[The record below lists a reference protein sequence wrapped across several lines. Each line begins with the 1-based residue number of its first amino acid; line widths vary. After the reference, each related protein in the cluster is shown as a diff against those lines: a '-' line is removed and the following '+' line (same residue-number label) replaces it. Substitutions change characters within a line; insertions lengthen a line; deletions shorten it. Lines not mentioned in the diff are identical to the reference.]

1 MAAIRALDPA
11 TVRLL
16 GSSLNITSPAVLVKE
31 LIENAID
38 AQATSIEINLSPNTI
53 DKIQVRD
60 NGQGIGIDDYEKLG
74 RRAHTSK
81 LRAFSELHE
90 RNFQTLGFRGEA
102 LASANTIGT
111 VTITTRTAEDPIAT
125 RLILTPRVG
134 GVKTRSPASG
144 AVGTMVKV
152 ERLFEMV
159 PVRKQQAL
167 KESRKC
173 IARIQNLL
181 QAYAMARPHIKLS
194 MRVLKEPKYTWDYA
208 PSLTPSTRDAAMQ
221 LFEKALAVGCELL
234 YAEAYG
240 EGSSEL
246 TFTVEALLPRHDCDL
261 KSVNG
266 KGAFISVDSRPLS
279 SSEGLGK
286 KIASIFKSK
295 LKASG
300 ESESPLG
307 KLSAPFVQVN
317 IRCARI
323 SYDFNISLLKDDVL
337 FAEEEKI
344 LSLFEKMCRGF
355 YENDNSEQD
364 AVAFLQNPP
373 EQEEPVCQSED
384 QGESQT
390 LEPSLPTSQP
400 QREDDVHLSPAYHAQ
415 MRTLIRVDLGRTL
428 STETDEDSLLDTVT
442 VLVPSKPLKPK
453 KCSTESADMDKVA
466 IKPLQQQAAQD
477 IHRYFRPIRQRSFEI
492 ATDDTATEERPPDV
506 LGSPES
512 TNRRGPRSRRQPLR
526 PLMESVV
533 NSVDAELD
541 EDLQHHVF
549 EPELPVPFR
558 RPPTPRA
565 WALPNQEPVAV
576 AVSPRHSARLAS
588 ASPYSLRTAS
598 PLGRNPPMLAASPD
612 WGTVSPRPRVANG
625 LFPLQTPPP
634 SNPRPA
640 HHRLNL
646 PFRPPIFQM
655 DDHQTVNRSG
665 ISGFNDRSTISSD
678 LSMERSR
685 LPRVAPT
692 IRGKSDNRSSTF
704 GQNPLPFGGSDD
716 EDISEPHPTLM
727 RT

>member
-1 MAAIRALDPA
+1 MAAIRALDLA

-16 GSSLNITSPAVLVKE
+16 GSSLTITSPAVLVKE

-38 AQATSIEINLSPNTI
+38 AQATSIEINLSPNTV

-81 LRAFSELHE
+81 LRVFSELRE
-90 RNFQTLGFRGEA
+90 RNFETLGFRGEA

-125 RLILTPRVG
+125 RLILTPSVG

-152 ERLFEMV
+152 ERLFETV

-181 QAYAMARPHIKLS
+181 QAYAMARPQIKLS
-194 MRVLKEPKYTWDYA
+194 MRVLKESKYNWDYA

-221 LFEKALAVGCELL
+221 LFGKALAIRCEPL

-240 EGSSEL
+240 EGSSKL
-246 TFTVEALLPRHDCDL
+246 MFTVEALLPQHECDL

-266 KGAFISVDSRPLS
+266 KGAYISVDSRPLS

-300 ESESPLG
+300 ESDGPLG
-307 KLSAPFVQVN
+307 ELSAPFVQVN

-337 FAEEEKI
+337 FAEEEKV

-355 YENDNSEQD
+355 YETENSEQD
-364 AVAFLQNPP
+364 AAATLQTPP
-373 EQEEPVCQSED
+373 DQEEPLNQSED
-384 QGESQT
+384 QGQSQM
-390 LEPSLPTSQP
+390 LEPLLPTPQP
-400 QREDDVHLSPAYHAQ
+400 QREDDVHFPPAYHEQ
-415 MRTLIRVDLGRTL
+415 MRTLIKVDLGRTL
-428 STETDEDSLLDTVT
+428 STESDEDSLLDAVT
-442 VLVPSKPLKPK
+442 VLVPSKPLKPE
-453 KCSTESADMDKVA
+453 KCSTKSVDKVA
-466 IKPLQQQAAQD
+466 IKPLQQQASQD
-477 IHRYFRPIRQRSFEI
+477 IHRYFKPIRQRSFEI
-492 ATDDTATEERPPDV
+492 ATDDTATEERPPDMPD
-506 LGSPES
+506 SPES
-512 TNRRGPRSRRQPLR
+512 TNRRRSESRRQPLR

-533 NSVDAELD
+533 NSVDTELD

-558 RPPTPRA
+558 RPPTPRT
-565 WALPNQEPVAV
+565 WALPNQQSVAM
-576 AVSPRHSARLAS
+576 AVSPRDGARLAS
-588 ASPYSLRTAS
+588 ASPYSPRTAS
-598 PLGRNPPMLAASPD
+598 PLSRNPPMLASSPG
-612 WGTVSPRPRVANG
+612 WATVSPRPRVAND
-625 LFPLQTPPP
+625 LFPLQTPPS
-634 SNPRPA
+634 SNTGPA
-640 HHRLNL
+640 HRRLNL
-646 PFRPPIFQM
+646 PFRPPIFHM
-655 DDHQTVNRSG
+655 DDHQTVNRPG
-665 ISGFNDRSTISSD
+665 IGGFNDRSTISSD
-678 LSMERSR
+678 SSTERLR
-685 LPRVAPT
+685 PPRVAPT
-692 IRGKSDNRSSTF
+692 IHGKSDSRSGTV
-704 GQNPLPFGGSDD
+704 GHNPLSFGGSDD
-716 EDISEPHPTLM
+716 EDVSEPHPTLM